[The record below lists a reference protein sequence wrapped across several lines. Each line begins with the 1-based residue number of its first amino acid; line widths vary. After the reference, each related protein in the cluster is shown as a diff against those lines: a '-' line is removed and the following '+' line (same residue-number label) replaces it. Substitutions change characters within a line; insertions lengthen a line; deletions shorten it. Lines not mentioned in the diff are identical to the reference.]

1 MADEDDAPEDPRMK
15 ATYVRVLGLEVVVLL
30 VLWALGRYFSAA

>member
-1 MADEDDAPEDPRMK
+1 MDADEEATGGARMR
-15 ATYVRVLGLEVVVLL
+15 ATYARVIGLEVLVLL